1 MMKFL
6 FGCAVGIF
14 LATAGTS
21 GIAMLIDS
29 SVSKFQKTI
38 KESVGENQPMPSQ
51 QNNHQ
56 HRNKHTLESL

>member
-6 FGCAVGIF
+6 CGCAVGIF

-29 SVSKFQKTI
+29 SVSKFQNTI
-38 KESVGENQPMPSQ
+38 KESVREQPSR
-51 QNNHQ
+51 QNNQ
-56 HRNKHTLESL
+56 QMKMESI

>member
-29 SVSKFQKTI
+29 SVSKFQNTI
-38 KESVGENQPMPSQ
+38 KESVREQQPRQNDQ
-51 QNNHQ
+51 QI
-56 HRNKHTLESL
+56 KHMESI

>member
-6 FGCAVGIF
+6 CGCAVGIF

-29 SVSKFQKTI
+29 SVSKFQNTI
-38 KESVGENQPMPSQ
+38 KESVREQPSRQYNQQM
-51 QNNHQ
+51 
-56 HRNKHTLESL
+56 KMESI

>member
-14 LATAGTS
+14 LTTAGTS

-29 SVSKFQKTI
+29 SVNKFQNTI
-38 KESVGENQPMPSQ
+38 KESVREQPSRQYNQQM
-51 QNNHQ
+51 
-56 HRNKHTLESL
+56 KTESI

>member
-21 GIAMLIDS
+21 GIAMLIDTT
-29 SVSKFQKTI
+29 VSKFQNTI
-38 KESVGENQPMPSQ
+38 KESVREQPL

-56 HRNKHTLESL
+56 QRNKHMESL

>member
-6 FGCAVGIF
+6 CGCAVGIF

-29 SVSKFQKTI
+29 SVIKFQNTI
-38 KESVGENQPMPSQ
+38 KESVREQQPRQHNQQLKM
-51 QNNHQ
+51 
-56 HRNKHTLESL
+56 ESI

>member
-6 FGCAVGIF
+6 CGCAVGIF

-29 SVSKFQKTI
+29 SVSKFQNTI
-38 KESVGENQPMPSQ
+38 KESVREQPRQYNQQM
-51 QNNHQ
+51 
-56 HRNKHTLESL
+56 KTESI

>member
-6 FGCAVGIF
+6 FGCAFGIF
-14 LATAGTS
+14 LVTAGTS

-38 KESVGENQPMPSQ
+38 KESVGENQPAASQ

-56 HRNKHTLESL
+56 HRNKHMESL

>member
-6 FGCAVGIF
+6 CGCAVGIF

-29 SVSKFQKTI
+29 SVSKFQNTI
-38 KESVGENQPMPSQ
+38 KESVREQPRQYNQQM
-51 QNNHQ
+51 
-56 HRNKHTLESL
+56 KTETI

>member
-29 SVSKFQKTI
+29 SVSKFQNTI
-38 KESVGENQPMPSQ
+38 KESVREQQPR
-51 QNNHQ
+51 QNNQ
-56 HRNKHTLESL
+56 QMKMESI

>member
-6 FGCAVGIF
+6 CGCAVGIF

-29 SVSKFQKTI
+29 SVSKFQNTI
-38 KESVGENQPMPSQ
+38 KESVREQPSRQYNQQ
-51 QNNHQ
+51 L
-56 HRNKHTLESL
+56 KTESI

>member
-14 LATAGTS
+14 LTTAGTS

-29 SVSKFQKTI
+29 SVTKFQNTI
-38 KESVGENQPMPSQ
+38 KESVREQPSRQYNQQM
-51 QNNHQ
+51 
-56 HRNKHTLESL
+56 KTESI